1 MRQIIRQEGR
11 FQLNASVF
19 YRSARLIT
27 RLTAFVLILSLCSC
41 GIYGTESTTAPYE
54 EETQAQIPGGSLSI
68 PYISTDSLNPFYCK
82 TVLNSALSSLVYR
95 TLYRL
100 DNSFTPVKDLAVSES
115 ISGLILKVFI
125 EKDLVF
131 SDGGVL
137 TSEDVKYSF
146 DCAVRSDRYSALLS
160 GISSCETSG
169 TDCVIF
175 NLKYADP
182 NVLNALIFPIVKN
195 LSSAAPEFFPKGNG
209 YYEYHQDGIRLSLKA
224 NLKYAGDLP
233 AIGTVRLTDVKGNT
247 SPENLITTN
256 EIDFC
261 YSELS
266 GANVTDIN
274 CSSMGI
280 YLNNLIYLGV
290 NHENV
295 NLVLASFRQALSF
308 AVDRQAIAENAFRGF
323 ARAAAV
329 PFNTSW
335 EGYSSSL
342 TASNIS
348 FAAQPEKTQA
358 LLSERGF
365 GTDGIP
371 MELVLVCSESNGFI
385 RNTAAAL
392 VSAFAPFNINVTV
405 NYMNPSDLKKT
416 VEAGEYDLYI
426 GEIKIPATMNISAL
440 MSSGGAAAYGINY
453 DYLTCDEEYERYKN
467 GEISL
472 DDFLAAFSMDMPFIP
487 LVYRN
492 GRFLYT
498 RNVTSEIFACEGF
511 LFSEL
516 YKWTFSDSLF

>member
-1 MRQIIRQEGR
+1 M
-11 FQLNASVF
+11 NASVF
-19 YRSARLIT
+19 YKTGRFIAL
-27 RLTAFVLILSLCSC
+27 LTAAAVLLSFCAC
-41 GIYGTESTTAPYE
+41 GIYTTETTTMPPE
-54 EETQAQIPGGSLSI
+54 EETQPVIPGGSLSI
-68 PYISTDSLNPFYCK
+68 PYISTDSLNPFYST
-82 TVLNSALSSLVYR
+82 TVLNSSLSSLVYR

-100 DNSFTPVKDLAVSES
+100 DNSFSPIKDLAVSES

-125 EKDLVF
+125 ERDLVF

-146 DCAVRSDRYSALLS
+146 DCAAKSDRYGALLS

-195 LSSAAPEFFPKGNG
+195 STAAAAEFFPKGNG
-209 YYEYHQDGIRLSLKA
+209 YYVYHQDGIRLSLKA

-233 AIGTVRLTDVKGNT
+233 AVGTVRLTDVKGNT

-266 GANVTDIN
+266 GANVTDVN

-308 AVDRQAIAENAFRGF
+308 AIDRQNIAENAFRGF

-335 EGYSSSL
+335 HGYSSSL
-342 TASNIS
+342 SASNIS
-348 FAAQPEKTQA
+348 FVAQPEKTQA

-371 MELVLVCSESNGFI
+371 MELLLVCSESNGFI

-392 VSAFAPFNINVTV
+392 VSALAPFNINVTV

-416 VEAGEYDLYI
+416 VESGQYDLYI

-440 MSSGGAAAYGINY
+440 MSADGGASYGIKY
-453 DYLTCDEEYERYKN
+453 DYLTCDEEYIRYKN

-472 DDFLAAFSMDMPFIP
+472 DDFIAAFSMDMPFIP

-511 LFSEL
+511 LFSEI